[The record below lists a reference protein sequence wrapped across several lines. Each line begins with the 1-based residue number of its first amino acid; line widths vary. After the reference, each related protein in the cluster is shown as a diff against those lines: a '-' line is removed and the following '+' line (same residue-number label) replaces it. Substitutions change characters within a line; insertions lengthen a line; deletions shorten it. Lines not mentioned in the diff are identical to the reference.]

1 VKPARLRAC
10 SGSGEGAGL
19 MRMTC
24 PWSDCWCK
32 AWPPKRQVF
41 STGQPYA
48 IEALPHL
55 GEPWI
60 FRYRY
65 EAA

>member
-1 VKPARLRAC
+1 
-10 SGSGEGAGL
+10 